1 VKAEHSSLWIVTRGS
16 VEVAESGQV
25 LGTLET
31 SGIFGDSV
39 AFGRCDQQPFSVT
52 PIKKHI
58 FVFLD
63 IFIILMI
70 FLYIFNFFCK
80 SHMVIWILL

>member
-1 VKAEHSSLWIVTRGS
+1 MKAEHSSLWIVTRGS

-52 PIKKHI
+52 PIKNIFLFFGYIYYSDDI
-58 FVFLD
+58 FVYFQFFL
-63 IFIILMI
+63 
-70 FLYIFNFFCK
+70 
-80 SHMVIWILL
+80 